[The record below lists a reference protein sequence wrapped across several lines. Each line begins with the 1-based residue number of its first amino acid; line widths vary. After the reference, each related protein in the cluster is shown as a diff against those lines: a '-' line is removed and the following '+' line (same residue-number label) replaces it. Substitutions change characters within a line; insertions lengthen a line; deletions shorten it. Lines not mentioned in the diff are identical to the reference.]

1 MGQSK
6 LPTEGLLDAP
16 LDFCLLHDDESQEAF
31 GTLSFPFHRH
41 LKGRSR
47 LSEIQGRAGSII
59 ALVMNP
65 HQPEVLGEARKIYT
79 PEAGAEYIPAIQELG
94 RSLLRLNWYAR
105 VEMEEVGLYA
115 YEALMFYSSEAVADR
130 LGMGEHLTAVDPA
143 RLVQMAVKAGHTIA

>member
-6 LPTEGLLDAP
+6 LKDGGLLDAP
-16 LDFCLLHDDESQEAF
+16 LDIYLLNDDESQESF

-41 LKGRSR
+41 KRGRSR
-47 LSEIQGRAGSII
+47 LSKIQGRAGSIV

-65 HQPEVLGEARKIYT
+65 HQPEVLSEARKIYT

-94 RSLLRLNWYAR
+94 RSLLRLSWYAR